1 MNDPFMLQKKTYT
14 SKELD
19 FMPRIEVRKM
29 ISDMWLPEE
38 LLEKYESFE
47 KQLDDTLPLL
57 EDLLE
62 RKDQMN
68 NMIQDLD
75 NHSNVNTDL
84 LKQQLIGLDIA
95 FEELLDDR
103 GEVRD
108 KRLELLKIVFNLSKN

>member
-1 MNDPFMLQKKTYT
+1 M
-14 SKELD
+14 
-19 FMPRIEVRKM
+19 V
-29 ISDMWLPEE
+29 SDMWLPEE

-68 NMIQDLD
+68 NMIQDLE
-75 NHSNVNTDL
+75 NYSNVNTDL

-108 KRLELLKIVFNLSKN
+108 KRLELLKIVFNL

>member
-1 MNDPFMLQKKTYT
+1 MLQKKKYA

-29 ISDMWLPEE
+29 VSDMWLPQE

-68 NMIQDLD
+68 NMIQDLE
-75 NHSNVNTDL
+75 NYSNVNTDL

-108 KRLELLKIVFNLSKN
+108 KRLELLKILFR

>member
-1 MNDPFMLQKKTYT
+1 MLQKKKYT

-19 FMPRIEVRKM
+19 FMPRTEVRKM
-29 ISDMWLPEE
+29 VSDMWLPEE

-62 RKDQMN
+62 RKDQMKT
-68 NMIQDLD
+68 MLQDLE

>member
-1 MNDPFMLQKKTYT
+1 M
-14 SKELD
+14 
-19 FMPRIEVRKM
+19 V
-29 ISDMWLPEE
+29 SDMWLPEE

-68 NMIQDLD
+68 NMIQDLE
-75 NHSNVNTDL
+75 NYSNVNTDL

-108 KRLELLKIVFNLSKN
+108 KRLELLKILFR

>member
-1 MNDPFMLQKKTYT
+1 MLQKKKYT

-19 FMPRIEVRKM
+19 FMPRTEVRKM
-29 ISDMWLPEE
+29 VSDMWLPQE

-68 NMIQDLD
+68 NMIQDLE
-75 NHSNVNTDL
+75 NYSNVNTDL

>member
-1 MNDPFMLQKKTYT
+1 MLQKKKYT

-19 FMPRIEVRKM
+19 FMPRTEVRKM
-29 ISDMWLPEE
+29 VSDMWLPEE

-68 NMIQDLD
+68 NMIQDLE
-75 NHSNVNTDL
+75 NYSNVNTDL

-108 KRLELLKIVFNLSKN
+108 KRLELLKILFR

>member
-1 MNDPFMLQKKTYT
+1 
-14 SKELD
+14 
-19 FMPRIEVRKM
+19 MPRIEVRKM
-29 ISDMWLPEE
+29 VSDMWLPEE

-68 NMIQDLD
+68 NMIQDLE
-75 NHSNVNTDL
+75 NYSNVNTDL